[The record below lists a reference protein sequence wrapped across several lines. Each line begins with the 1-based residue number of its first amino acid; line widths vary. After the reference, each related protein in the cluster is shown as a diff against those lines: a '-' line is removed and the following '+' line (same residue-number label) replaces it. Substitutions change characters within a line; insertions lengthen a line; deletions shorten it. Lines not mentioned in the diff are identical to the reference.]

1 MLAPFIAALKLEL
14 DRGLATPARLW
25 LTTGLRQAARAAMRV
40 ALVGLVL
47 LVGMG
52 FLLAAAQMGL
62 ARLIG
67 PVLAATSI
75 GAALLCA
82 AALGLILAGRK
93 APTSAPTAA
102 IVQIPVPVT
111 VPVPPG
117 PALDPALGPA
127 LDPALGAEYIGFLAA
142 FVLTRAML
150 RRRKSRR

>member
-127 LDPALGAEYIGFLAA
+127 LGAEYIGFLAA